1 MKALSIII
9 VIVLLTGCYSTP
21 KIEGFDKDLWKTPI
35 KYCDQDKLELAKI
48 LEKNEDKLL
57 GEGQTQIK
65 KLLGQ
70 PDEHELYRRTEK
82 FFYYNLTAGDT
93 CNIEQQRRLS
103 IRFDALDRAK
113 EVVIIE

>member
-1 MKALSIII
+1 MKHCFILTLAILLS
-9 VIVLLTGCYSTP
+9 GCYTTP
-21 KIEGFDKDLWKTPI
+21 RIEGFDTDLWKTPI

-93 CNIEQQRRLS
+93 CNIVHQRRLS
-103 IRFDALDRAK
+103 IRFDALDRTK